1 MLHPNAVRQRI
12 LRGAGAFVSEDFL
25 PKVARGDMAAVE
37 QCIDRYGAL
46 IWSIARRFCANPA
59 DAEDAVQDVF
69 IALWRNADRYDPA
82 RASEVTFVAMITR
95 RRLIDRRRSA
105 KRQGDRASDSELV
118 DLPSR
123 DDLRMESANDARVAN
138 QVIQEL
144 PEERRHVL
152 NLAIYEGLTHDQ
164 IAGETGLPLGTVKSH
179 VRRGLLSVREKLSD
193 ALGMK
198 QRRVAR

>member
-1 MLHPNAVRQRI
+1 MT
-12 LRGAGAFVSEDFL
+12 EDFL
-25 PKVARGDMAAVE
+25 PRVARGDASAVE

-69 IALWRNADRYDPA
+69 IALWRNADRFDPE

-105 KRQGDRASDSELV
+105 KRQGTPAPDADLLS
-118 DLPSR
+118 LPSR
-123 DDLRMESANDARVAN
+123 DDLRMESASDAKIAD
-138 QVIQEL
+138 QVIREL

-152 NLAIYEGLTHDQ
+152 SLAIYEGLTHDQ
-164 IAGETGLPLGTVKSH
+164 ISDETGLPLGTVKSH
-179 VRRGLLSVREKLSD
+179 VRRGLLSVREKLSEVF
-193 ALGMK
+193 GEK

>member
-1 MLHPNAVRQRI
+1 M
-12 LRGAGAFVSEDFL
+12 SEDFL
-25 PKVARGDMAAVE
+25 PRVARGEALAVE

-46 IWSIARRFCANPA
+46 IWSIARRFCSNPT

-95 RRLIDRRRSA
+95 RRLIDRRRAA
-105 KRQGDRASDSELV
+105 KRQGTPAPDA
-118 DLPSR
+118 DLSTIESR
-123 DDLRMESANDARVAN
+123 DDLRMESATDAAVAK

-152 NLAIYEGLTHDQ
+152 SLAIYEGLTHDQ
-164 IAGETGLPLGTVKSH
+164 ISHETGLPLGTVKSH

-193 ALGMK
+193 ALGLK
-198 QRRVAR
+198 ERRVAR